1 MEADT
6 EARIKICKHCGAE
19 FNTKGKYNA
28 HYRRNHQN
36 QMGGAE
42 ANTMRQ
48 ENNEKFKCICTKEY
62 KVYQSLKRHQQSCNA
77 WQNREITQE
86 RIELSSE
93 SECQGSNQKR
103 Q

>member
-28 HYRRNHQN
+28 HYRRDHQN
-36 QMGGAE
+36 KMGTEDLNITRRAD
-42 ANTMRQ
+42 NK
-48 ENNEKFKCICTKEY
+48 KFKCVCDKEY
-62 KVYQSLKRHQQSCNA
+62 DLYQSLKRHQQSCLT
-77 WQNREITQE
+77 WQNREMTSE
-86 RIELSSE
+86 RVELSSE
-93 SECQGSNQKR
+93 SEDEGSNQER

>member
-36 QMGGAE
+36 KMGREE
-42 ANTMRQ
+42 ANIITR
-48 ENNEKFKCICTKEY
+48 ENNKKFKCICNKEY
-62 KVYQSLKRHQQSCNA
+62 DLYQSLKRHQQSCET
-77 WQNREITQE
+77 WQSREITQN
-86 RIELSSE
+86 RVELSTE
-93 SECQGSNQKR
+93 SECEGDNQEE
-103 Q
+103 